1 MKRAVKGVARQHGLD
16 ATFMAKPFA
25 KDSGNGLHVHFS
37 VLDSTRSVPFTRR
50 SHR

>member
-1 MKRAVKGVARQHGLD
+1 MKRAVKGVARKHGLD

-37 VLDSTRSVPFTRR
+37 GARR
-50 SHR
+50 KRPQPLRR